1 MSRGMKLIFYIQR
14 CPKKHLF
21 DSNIYHR
28 VPQASGDT
36 FKGTNMV
43 LSKWGVYIIYIY
55 IYIYQELMK
64 VLYRVFICELSSTE
78 AIY

>member
-55 IYIYQELMK
+55 IYISRIDEG
-64 VLYRVFICELSSTE
+64 I
-78 AIY
+78 I

>member
-1 MSRGMKLIFYIQR
+1 MSRGMKLIFYIHR

-21 DSNIYHR
+21 DSNIYDR
-28 VPQASGDT
+28 VPQVSGDT

-43 LSKWGVYIIYIY
+43 LSKGGVYI

-64 VLYRVFICELSSTE
+64 ALYRVFICELSSTE

>member
-21 DSNIYHR
+21 DSNIYDR
-28 VPQASGDT
+28 VPRASGDT

-43 LSKWGVYIIYIY
+43 LSKGGVYIIYIY
-55 IYIYQELMK
+55 INN
-64 VLYRVFICELSSTE
+64 
-78 AIY
+78 